1 MFETIIDNS
10 VSYYQFKSC
19 YENEIRKP
27 PNSYCYHI
35 LTRFKKKRPKSL
47 NFFLFYFIHFFY
59 LPTYYLKLKIKIQMC
74 TYNV

>member
-1 MFETIIDNS
+1 MFKTIIDNS

-35 LTRFKKKRPKSL
+35 LTRFKKKKTKKFE
-47 NFFLFYFIHFFY
+47 FFFILFYTFF
-59 LPTYYLKLKIKIQMC
+59 LPTYYLKLKIKVQMC